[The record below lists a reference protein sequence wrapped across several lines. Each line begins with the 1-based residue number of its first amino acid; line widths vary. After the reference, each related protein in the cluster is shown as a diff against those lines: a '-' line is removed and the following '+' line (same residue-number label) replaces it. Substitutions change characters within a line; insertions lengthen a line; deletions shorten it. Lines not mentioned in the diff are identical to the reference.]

1 MASPSD
7 ETLLLGRSRTRARGG
22 RTPRRGFTLISR
34 AALVIL
40 GLLFFVPAGCARRA
54 PAAFQAP
61 ERIVWPPPPAPAR
74 VEYVGSFRVPSDIGI
89 RRSRLARF
97 FSYLAR
103 GRQPAEMVRPF
114 DVAVA
119 PDGRIAVADPDA
131 RSVHLFDTE
140 RSRYR
145 RIVRT
150 EEGYLAS
157 PVGVAFGAEGSLYVA
172 DSASG
177 AVHRYDTKGRWD
189 RLLAGKPDLQRPTG
203 LAFDRNAGLLYV
215 VDTGTH
221 RILVFDSEGER
232 IRVIGRRGTDEG
244 EFNYPVALAIGPDGR
259 LFVSD
264 AMNFRV
270 QVLDPLGSPRGS
282 FGRAGMNPGDLDK
295 SKGIAVD
302 RDGHIYLADALH
314 DVVQVFDDSGRL
326 LAVLGGSGTGPGQF
340 WLPTGIHIDSENRI
354 LVADSANG
362 RVQILRYLG
371 EGGNGGGS

>member
-1 MASPSD
+1 
-7 ETLLLGRSRTRARGG
+7 
-22 RTPRRGFTLISR
+22 
-34 AALVIL
+34 
-40 GLLFFVPAGCARRA
+40 
-54 PAAFQAP
+54 
-61 ERIVWPPPPAPAR
+61 
-74 VEYVGSFRVPSDIGI
+74 
-89 RRSRLARF
+89 
-97 FSYLAR
+97 
-103 GRQPAEMVRPF
+103 MVRPF

-145 RIVRT
+145 RIVRAG
-150 EEGYLAS
+150 EGYFAS
-157 PVGVAFGAEGSLYVA
+157 PVGVTFGKEGSFYVA

-177 AVHRYDTKGRWD
+177 AVHQYDLKGRWH
-189 RLLAGKPDLQRPTG
+189 RLFAGRPELQRPTD
-203 LAFDRNAGLLYV
+203 LAFDGDRDLLYV
-215 VDTGTH
+215 VDTGAH
-221 RILVFDSEGER
+221 RILVFDVEGER
-232 IRVIGRRGTDEG
+232 VRVIGERGTEAG

-270 QVLDPLGSPRGS
+270 QILDPFGSPLGS

-302 RDGHIYLADALH
+302 TDGHVYLADALH

-326 LAVLGGSGTGPGQF
+326 LTVVGGSGTGPGQF

-354 LVADSANG
+354 HVADSANG

-371 EGGNGGGS
+371 ESESGGGS

>member
-1 MASPSD
+1 MASQSD
-7 ETLLLGRSRTRARGG
+7 QTLLLGRLQVRAKEGVSG
-22 RTPRRGFTLISR
+22 RGFRAIPR
-34 AALVIL
+34 AALITL
-40 GLLFFVPAGCARRA
+40 GVVLLVPSGCARRTTE
-54 PAAFQAP
+54 AFQAP

-74 VEYVGSFRVPSDIGI
+74 IEYVGSFRVPSDLGI
-89 RRSRLARF
+89 RRSRLVRF

-103 GRQPAEMVRPF
+103 GPQSAEMVRPLG
-114 DVAVA
+114 VAVA

-131 RSVHLFDTE
+131 RSVHLFDTQ

-145 RIVRT
+145 RIAQT
-150 EEGYLAS
+150 GEGYLAS
-157 PVGVAFGAEGSLYVA
+157 PVGVTFDGGGSLFVA

-177 AVHRYDTKGRWD
+177 AIHQYDTKGRWH
-189 RLLAGKPDLQRPTG
+189 RLFAGRPELQRPTG
-203 LAFDRNAGLLYV
+203 LAFDGRQDLLYV
-215 VDTGTH
+215 VDTGAH
-221 RILVFDSEGER
+221 RILVFDMEKEPV
-232 IRVIGRRGTDEG
+232 RVIGRRGTGLG

-270 QVLDPLGSPRGS
+270 QVFDSVGSPLGS
-282 FGRAGMNPGDLDK
+282 FGKVGLNPGDLDK

-302 RDGHIYLADALH
+302 KDGHVYLADALH

-326 LAVLGGSGTGPGQF
+326 LTVVGGSGTGPGQF
-340 WLPTGIHIDSENRI
+340 WLPAGIHIDSESRI

-371 EGGNGGGS
+371 EGGIGGGS